1 MTENG
6 FYKIKPEFVDLI
18 NRIGGKYL
26 DKKSRPVF
34 CCIKDKDIE
43 SLYWAIPTSD
53 YSHRSP
59 KQIDKI
65 KRWCTEKSI
74 RSAYYHIGFTNRPAI
89 YKISNCFPITDKYI
103 EATYMSQGRPLILKN
118 KREIKI
124 IRSKLHRILFDES
137 IHPNKYEQHITDI
150 KNFLIEEIKQNQS
163 IKIDTKNVQSEHT
176 PFNDLLIRTVKD
188 KMDIDKL
195 NEQDIER

>member
-59 KQIDKI
+59 KQMI
-65 KRWCTEKSI
+65 KLNAGVQKKAS
-74 RSAYYHIGFTNRPAI
+74 
-89 YKISNCFPITDKYI
+89 
-103 EATYMSQGRPLILKN
+103 EA
-118 KREIKI
+118 
-124 IRSKLHRILFDES
+124 
-137 IHPNKYEQHITDI
+137 HITI
-150 KNFLIEEIKQNQS
+150 
-163 IKIDTKNVQSEHT
+163 
-176 PFNDLLIRTVKD
+176 
-188 KMDIDKL
+188 
-195 NEQDIER
+195 